1 VRYPYTKMLAIE
13 VPKKNL
19 EHYRYTKL
27 LDVEVP
33 LGKE

>member
-1 VRYPYTKMLAIE
+1 MLAIE